1 MIADYPILMNSRTAR
16 AIDLFAKKPAQFV
29 WLCGSVGAGKH
40 YLARYLAAK
49 LLGFK
54 TVAELDSFPFYKA
67 ITKLDKQS
75 EIPIETVRQIIRDSR
90 LSLPGDKA
98 VRQVVVVEN
107 AHQLSLPAQNALLKT
122 LEEPAPATVFIITA
136 PDNQYLL
143 ETIKSRAQK
152 ISVWPVDNR
161 KAIDFF
167 GQTYSQDQ
175 ITKAWL
181 ISRGDVGSMTA
192 LLKNQEHPMRQA
204 INVAK
209 QLVNQSPLERIST
222 LETETDEFVDIL
234 LGLDRVFRVL
244 QIAAINNSDNRSSA
258 YWQSRRQLIDELTI
272 DALTQAN
279 PKLLKLQL
287 AVNL

>member
-1 MIADYPILMNSRTAR
+1 
-16 AIDLFAKKPAQFV
+16 
-29 WLCGSVGAGKH
+29 
-40 YLARYLAAK
+40 
-49 LLGFK
+49 
-54 TVAELDSFPFYKA
+54 
-67 ITKLDKQS
+67 
-75 EIPIETVRQIIRDSR
+75 
-90 LSLPGDKA
+90 
-98 VRQVVVVEN
+98 
-107 AHQLSLPAQNALLKT
+107 
-122 LEEPAPATVFIITA
+122 
-136 PDNQYLL
+136 
-143 ETIKSRAQK
+143 
-152 ISVWPVDNR
+152 
-161 KAIDFF
+161 
-167 GQTYSQDQ
+167 
-175 ITKAWL
+175 
-181 ISRGDVGSMTA
+181 
-192 LLKNQEHPMRQA
+192 MRQA